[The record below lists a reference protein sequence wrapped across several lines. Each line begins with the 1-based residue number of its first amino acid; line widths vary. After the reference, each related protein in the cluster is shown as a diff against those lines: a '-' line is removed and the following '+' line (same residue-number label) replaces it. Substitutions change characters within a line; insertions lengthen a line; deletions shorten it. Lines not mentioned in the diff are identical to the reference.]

1 MSSDFGDDGPG
12 PDPIFNDQVP
22 EDSWYSISQR
32 MAISQNTKTFE
43 RIPETLQ
50 LHHNISTAA
59 LVENNVSDPNFKV
72 LPGLIEVNEKEIRS
86 EVRRTRSKISE
97 TIVNRNQ
104 DETHRTIPTLIQTP
118 ETPMK
123 RADPSDKR
131 MNSAHPAVTPSQ
143 LLIDCGFEIDLN
155 PSELPKALK
164 WAARA
169 GHVDVVRFLLAR
181 KPQITRQNG
190 YQDLMGAVVISG
202 KDEILR
208 LMMENNV
215 DMNLAGDDGWAA
227 LFFATIHGHE
237 SMVKMLLSPSSGAII
252 NQKDSRGRTALHY
265 AAKMKDDQ
273 ITKMLI
279 QSGADVNGLD
289 DEGVSPLH
297 RAATM
302 GRKVNA
308 RLLLNANANANI
320 EAIDEEGITPLRRAF
335 ENGHD
340 DVVRLLLN
348 RGANTGSAYV
358 GPFAPRY
365 AHTSKEGFEAA

>member
-1 MSSDFGDDGPG
+1 
-12 PDPIFNDQVP
+12 
-22 EDSWYSISQR
+22 
-32 MAISQNTKTFE
+32 
-43 RIPETLQ
+43 
-50 LHHNISTAA
+50 
-59 LVENNVSDPNFKV
+59 
-72 LPGLIEVNEKEIRS
+72 
-86 EVRRTRSKISE
+86 
-97 TIVNRNQ
+97 
-104 DETHRTIPTLIQTP
+104 
-118 ETPMK
+118 MK
-123 RADPSDKR
+123 HADPSEKS

-143 LLIDCGFEIDLN
+143 LLIDSGFEIDN

-208 LMMENNV
+208 LMMDNNV

-237 SMVKMLLSPSSGAII
+237 SMVKMLLSPSSGALI
-252 NQKDSRGRTALHY
+252 NQKDSRGRIALHY

-279 QSGADVNGLD
+279 QGGADVNGLD

-308 RLLLNANANANI
+308 RLLLNANANI

-365 AHTSKEGFEAA
+365 AHTSKEGFEAARQAIMWWGEENRKKSQVAKGTTRGTPEPRIAAKRRYVDD